1 MKKIFSISLLL
12 AAAVAYTSCSP
23 SEEDDIFDKSAAERL
38 NEASDLYSNRLMA
51 SPNGWA
57 MQLYPT
63 TENEYPYGNGYLLL
77 CRFNKDHSVNVSMN
91 NVFTENKY
99 MEDTSLWEVIT
110 DNGPVLSFNSH
121 NNCLHKFSDPYDIPF
136 TGDADIPNDE
146 SGEGVGGDYEF
157 IIVDAPE
164 DASYMMLKGKKR
176 GTYNLLTP
184 IEQGVTYK
192 DYLED
197 VQGFQAKM
205 FSPSAP
211 TFNVVHF
218 NDKTYKMTGADDGI
232 PNIFPYDGDEII
244 DESFNAFL
252 ITKRGNDYYLRFR
265 DKIKVDD
272 MEVQEF
278 VYKAD
283 RDVFQAVDNEA
294 CFIEGDNPARFF
306 ISTLGQ
312 QTYKWEFDQES
323 DKFAAIVN
331 AMNDTFNAMS
341 TSNVKYSYENSVL
354 RVANGQTILQ
364 VVYSVKISKQ
374 KAQSTSVNYAFNVS
388 QNGDNIRF
396 TYDQPITV
404 GTSTAEAAAGMLDVV
419 PAIKDLINYFG
430 QEFSIDA
437 AETRFLLNTIKLT
450 PTADNSAWVTL
461 KNN

>member
-91 NVFTENKY
+91 NVFTDNKY

-121 NNCLHKFSDPYDIPF
+121 NACLHKFSDPYDILF

-192 DYLED
+192 EYLED

-205 FSPSAP
+205 FSPSSP
-211 TFNVVHF
+211 TYDLIHF
-218 NDKTYKMTGADDGI
+218 NDKVYKVTGADDGI
-232 PNIFPYDGDEII
+232 PNIFPFDGDEII

-272 MEVQEF
+272 VEVQEF
-278 VYKAD
+278 VYIPEKD
-283 RDVFQAVDNEA
+283 IFQAIDNEA
-294 CFIEGDNPARFF
+294 CFIEGDNPARYFMQ
-306 ISTLGQ
+306 TLEAQ
-312 QTYKWEFDQES
+312 SSKWEFDQES
-323 DKFAAIVN
+323 EKFAAIVN
-331 AMNDTFNAMS
+331 AINENFISVSTTNA
-341 TSNVKYSYENSVL
+341 KYSYENSLL
-354 RVANGQTILQ
+354 RVVNGQVILQ
-364 VVYSVKISKQ
+364 VVYSLKLPKQ
-374 KAQSTSVNYAFNVS
+374 KAQSTSGNYAFRVER
-388 QNGDNIRF
+388 NGDNVRF
-396 TYDQPITV
+396 IYDQPVTV
-404 GTSTAEAAAGMLDVV
+404 GNSTAEASASLLTIA
-419 PAIKDLINYFG
+419 PAIQTLINYFG
-430 QEFSIDA
+430 QEFIIDA
-437 AETRFLLNTIKLT
+437 AETRFLLNSIKLV
-450 PTADNSAWVTL
+450 PTSDSSAWVTL